1 MVKPEIPKEKLTE
14 IKGALHVSWRMLKI
28 VWQIDPKLFIGAFV
42 STIIPGIVPFINIYI
57 YKLIIDFVVAA
68 ASSGTYNISSLYP
81 LIALRILT
89 YFIQDAAY
97 KTEEFVARLYW
108 TKVPI
113 FLNQLFLK
121 KLTSLDM
128 QYFEDDK
135 FSDKMEKVRDSINY
149 RPQQLI
155 ENLFFS
161 FQSAI
166 QFLIALVALIK
177 LNWLFIILILAVT
190 IPEFINQSI
199 YSKQGWN
206 IWSVNSPFRK
216 RFIYL
221 MHILQGPRDFKEVKL
236 YRLAGKLLLELKSIQ
251 EKFYFDN
258 KKISQKY
265 YGTSLAFNVLS
276 ALIFVGVEVF
286 VIFQALARKVT
297 VGDISFYTGVVS
309 NFQNGLGGFL
319 RNINQIFE
327 NSLYVKSIFDIID
340 AEPILKQAE
349 HPVALR
355 FKNAPKIEF
364 KNVTFAYP
372 DTKQK
377 ILRDFSLVINP
388 GEKIAFVGENGAGKT
403 TVIKLLARFYDV
415 SEGEILINGKNIK
428 DINIASWYDRF
439 GVLFQ
444 DFNKYEHSVKENIH
458 FGNVNQ
464 RMVVKN
470 VIEAA
475 TSSGAHA
482 MISKFDKGYDQML
495 GKMFE
500 GGVEL
505 SGGQWQKIALSRAFY
520 RNAPVLVLDEPT
532 ASIDAKAESEIF
544 SRVEK
549 LSKNKT
555 VIIISH
561 RFSTVRNADKIY
573 VLDKGKIIEGGTHEQ
588 LMKLGGQYFTMF
600 SLQAKGYQ

>member
-1 MVKPEIPKEKLTE
+1 MAKIPEEKIKALKET
-14 IKGALHVSWRMLKI
+14 LHVSWRMLKI
-28 VWQIDPKLFIGAFV
+28 VWQIDYKLFMGAFV
-42 STIIPGIVPFINIYI
+42 STIIPGIIPFINIYI
-57 YKLIIDFVVAA
+57 YKLVIDFVVAA
-68 ASSGTYNISSLYP
+68 VANGTYDLNALYP
-81 LIALRILT
+81 LIIFRILT
-89 YFIQDAAY
+89 YFIQDASFR
-97 KTEEFVARLYW
+97 TQEFVERLYW

-121 KLTSLDM
+121 KLTSLDV
-128 QYFEDDK
+128 QYLEDDK
-135 FSDKMEKVRDSINY
+135 FRDKMEKARESIGH

-166 QFLIALVALIK
+166 QFLIALIALVN
-177 LNWLFIILILAVT
+177 LNWLFIILIVAVT
-190 IPEFINQSI
+190 IPEFINQSV
-199 YSKQGWN
+199 YSKLSWG
-206 IWSVNSPFRK
+206 IWSDNSPFRK
-216 RFIYL
+216 RFDYL
-221 MHILQGPRDFKEVKL
+221 MHILQGPREFKEVKL
-236 YRLAGKLLLELKSIQ
+236 YRLATNLLLELKSIQ

-258 KKISQKY
+258 KKLSQKY
-265 YGTSLAFNVLS
+265 YGTSLFFNVLS
-276 ALIFVGVEVF
+276 ALVFVGVEVF

-297 VGDISFYTGVVS
+297 VGDINFYTGVVY

-319 RNINQIFE
+319 RNINRIFE
-327 NSLYVKSIFDIID
+327 NSLYLKSIFEVID
-340 AEPILKQAE
+340 AEPIVKQIE
-349 HPVALR
+349 YPGVLR

-364 KNVTFAYP
+364 KNVSFAYP
-372 DTKQK
+372 GSKEK
-377 ILRDFSLVINP
+377 ILKDFSLVINT

-415 SEGEILINGKNIK
+415 SSGEILINGKNIK
-428 DINIASWYDRF
+428 DIDIASWYDRF

-444 DFNKYEHSVKENIH
+444 DFNKYEHKVSENIH
-458 FGNVNQ
+458 FGQVNQ
-464 RMVVKN
+464 RMIIKN

-475 TSSGAHA
+475 KSSGAHP
-482 MISKFDKGYDQML
+482 MISKFDKGYDQVL

-544 SRVEK
+544 NRVEK

-573 VLDKGKIIEGGTHEQ
+573 VLDKGKITESGTHEQ
-588 LMKLGGQYFTMF
+588 LMKLNGQYATMF
-600 SLQAKGYQ
+600 NLQAKGYK